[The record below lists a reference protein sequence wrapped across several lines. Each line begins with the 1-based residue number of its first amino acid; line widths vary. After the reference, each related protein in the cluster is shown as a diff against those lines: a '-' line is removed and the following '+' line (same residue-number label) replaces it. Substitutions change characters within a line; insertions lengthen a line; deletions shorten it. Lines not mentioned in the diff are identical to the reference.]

1 MQSGDKIV
9 VKGGRRVCLNS
20 LGLWGTREDGGRGDI
35 QPGPQDQHTPS
46 YPSTNRTRTPG
57 WLSEP
62 LRVQRPRSEHSMT
75 IPSLRAQHRPSELA
89 GMTTSA
95 RQRTSSYGRK
105 SRCRARFCD
114 SQARVMIVS
123 GFTKSPPLPVW
134 IEGLCSIGRAGNGKP
149 SPRAQCDLTPARHDL
164 SYARP
169 QLSLPWPCPC
179 PQFPAVS
186 VPNSAQ
192 ASESQLR
199 EGPGSREKRET
210 GRWRRRHGGGEM
222 EREESGKEE
231 GKVWW
236 LKQREEQDS
245 TLYSCSAHA
254 QARRGRQVHHART
267 GLAEQ
272 D

>member
-1 MQSGDKIV
+1 MIFAF
-9 VKGGRRVCLNS
+9 
-20 LGLWGTREDGGRGDI
+20 RG
-35 QPGPQDQHTPS
+35 QDHP
-46 YPSTNRTRTPG
+46 
-57 WLSEP
+57 
-62 LRVQRPRSEHSMT
+62 VFA
-75 IPSLRAQHRPSELA
+75 AQHRPSELA

-95 RQRTSSYGRK
+95 RQRTSSY
-105 SRCRARFCD
+105 A
-114 SQARVMIVS
+114 
-123 GFTKSPPLPVW
+123 
-134 IEGLCSIGRAGNGKP
+134 E
-149 SPRAQCDLTPARHDL
+149 PAL
-164 SYARP
+164 A
-169 QLSLPWPCPC
+169 LSLSPI
-179 PQFPAVS
+179 PAVS

-192 ASESQLR
+192 ASESPLR